1 MNRKEEFMT
10 WLKEEFPGCLDT
22 HFNWDLVENLINY
35 AYKTHGHSKGSAKGI
50 LAQIIPEITEDELD
64 RFLPD
69 FSDEDLESEELPDV
83 KMYFTF
89 GSDPGFPYQN
99 GYVIVHGNSNDAA
112 IKKFRER
119 FPDRHENIVNCAF
132 FYTQEQW
139 EKTGMD
145 KTYPCLEV
153 IK

>member
-83 KMYFTF
+83 KMYFTNSGAGKPTVLTVGWERLF
-89 GSDPGFPYQN
+89 SKIRSERQERLLEEATN
-99 GYVIVHGNSNDAA
+99 ERTGN
-112 IKKFRER
+112 RR
-119 FPDRHENIVNCAF
+119 
-132 FYTQEQW
+132 
-139 EKTGMD
+139 
-145 KTYPCLEV
+145 
-153 IK
+153 